1 MAPPLLPTPGRSR
14 LRRLP
19 RLLGP
24 VAVGASLA
32 ACATVTDYNKD
43 VVNRAN
49 SLAKG
54 PQEAPALNATGF
66 APALRCMD
74 ITFLNYGV
82 RNLTVLI
89 EDVPDS
95 TKKVNASGKDMIIS
109 AMSQMTR
116 RSRAVNLMAFSI
128 NDQTLGAVIGLG
140 TRNKLVDT
148 PPDFTIRGSV
158 SQFDENLVRKQG
170 DAGLGIGAFSAGYA
184 KQGTASVLALDL
196 SVINTST
203 LNLVAGV
210 TSKNSVLVL
219 KSGTGADGE
228 VNTRKFG
235 LNFSFVLSQSE
246 GTAQALRTL
255 SELASIELI
264 GKLTKVPY
272 WTCLGARDDDPGVT
286 SEITDWWETMA
297 ANPIS
302 LVAYFQQQMIARQ
315 LYAGEINGQV
325 DDALLHAIEIYQQ
338 AMGRQASSKLTYEFF
353 RDYLRTDHAKVQ
365 DKAIALL
372 KDKPAP
378 ALPVAANGAAAT
390 AAGAPPASGSAGQ
403 GGAAPGTGAVAI
415 PVAAKSAGAA
425 ASLAAPESSTT
436 PVPPPGEL
444 PFVYVSGVLG
454 RDSIHRRGQPF
465 EIDVAVDQDSNLYC
479 YLLDE
484 NRRVNQF
491 FPNPAQPDPRVKGG
505 TRMQFPGQLPFRFVA
520 SARGEVESI
529 ACFATGRP
537 LGAEPLKSLPTA
549 RSTNDLKSAFI
560 QVGGPRTGVG
570 VYDVKIQ

>member
-1 MAPPLLPTPGRSR
+1 MATSSR
-14 LRRLP
+14 PAGYRKPFDRLSRRL
-19 RLLGP
+19 GP
-24 VAVGASLA
+24 LVATAALA
-32 ACATVTDYNKD
+32 GCATVTDYNKD
-43 VVNRAN
+43 VVKRAN
-49 SLAKG
+49 DSGKG

-66 APALRCMD
+66 GPALRCMD

-82 RNLTVLI
+82 QNLTVLI

-140 TRNKLVDT
+140 TRNKLVET

-158 SQFDENLVRKQG
+158 SQFDENVVRKQG
-170 DAGLGIGAFSAGYA
+170 DAGLGIGAVSAGYA

-196 SVINTST
+196 SVINTNT
-203 LNLVAGV
+203 LNLIAGV

-255 SELASIELI
+255 SELAAIELV
-264 GKLTKVPY
+264 GKLTKIPY
-272 WTCLGARDDDPGVT
+272 WNCLGAKDDDPGVI

-297 ANPIS
+297 ANPVS
-302 LVAYFQQQMIARQ
+302 LIAYFQQQMIARQ
-315 LYAGEINGQV
+315 LYKGEIDGEV
-325 DDALLHAIEIYQQ
+325 DDALLHAIGIYQQ
-338 AMGRQASSKLTYEFF
+338 AMGRQASSTLDFEFF
-353 RDYLRTDHAKVQ
+353 RDYLRTDHAKTQ
-365 DKAIALL
+365 IKAVALL
-372 KDKPAP
+372 KDNPAP
-378 ALPVAANGAAAT
+378 SLPPVAGAARDPGGTGAAAS
-390 AAGAPPASGSAGQ
+390 AGA
-403 GGAAPGTGAVAI
+403 AAAI
-415 PVAAKSAGAA
+415 PVAVKSAGAA
-425 ASLAAPESSTT
+425 ASLVSPASTTT

-444 PFVYVSGVLG
+444 PFVYVAGVQG
-454 RDSIHRRGQPF
+454 RDTIHRRGQPF
-465 EIDVAVDQDSNLYC
+465 EVDVAVDQDSNLYC

-491 FPNPAQPDPRVKGG
+491 FPNPAQPNPLVKGG

-520 SARGEVESI
+520 SARGATESI
-529 ACFATGRP
+529 ACFATATAVGP
-537 LGAEPLKSLPTA
+537 EPLEILPIA
-549 RSTNDLKSAFI
+549 RSTDEIKAAFLRLS
-560 QVGGPRTGVG
+560 GPRTGMG
-570 VYDVKIQ
+570 VYDVKLR

>member
-1 MAPPLLPTPGRSR
+1 MATSHYVRRRSGT
-14 LRRLP
+14 LGELSRR
-19 RLLGP
+19 LGP
-24 VAVGASLA
+24 VLVGTSLA

-43 VVNRAN
+43 VVKRAN
-49 SLAKG
+49 DSGKG

-82 RNLTVLI
+82 KNLTVLI

-140 TRNKLVDT
+140 TRNKLVET

-158 SQFDENLVRKQG
+158 SQFDENVVRKQG

-196 SVINTST
+196 SVINTNT

-264 GKLTKVPY
+264 GKLTKIPY
-272 WTCLGARDDDPGVT
+272 WTCLGAPDDDPGVIA
-286 SEITDWWETMA
+286 EITDWWETMA
-297 ANPIS
+297 ANPVS

-315 LYAGEINGQV
+315 LYAGEINGEV

-338 AMGRQASSKLTYEFF
+338 AMGRQASSTLDFEFF
-353 RDYLRTDHAKVQ
+353 RAYLRTDHAKAQV
-365 DKAIALL
+365 KAIAML
-372 KDKPAP
+372 KENPAP
-378 ALPVAANGAAAT
+378 PLPVAGNANG
-390 AAGAPPASGSAGQ
+390 
-403 GGAAPGTGAVAI
+403 GAVAG
-415 PVAAKSAGAA
+415 GAP
-425 ASLAAPESSTT
+425 AP
-436 PVPPPGEL
+436 GDL
-444 PFVYVSGVLG
+444 PFVHVAGVQG
-454 RDSIHRRGQPF
+454 KDSIHRRGQPF
-465 EIDVAVDQDSNLYC
+465 EIDVAVDQDTNLYC

-491 FPNPAQPDPRVKGG
+491 FPNLAQPDPSVKAG
-505 TRMQFPGQLPFRFVA
+505 TRMQFPGRLPFRFVA
-520 SARGEVESI
+520 SPRGAVESV
-529 ACFATGRP
+529 ACFATP
-537 LGAEPLKSLPTA
+537 TAVGAEPLKSLPIA
-549 RSTNDLKSAFI
+549 RNTDEVKAAFR

>member
-1 MAPPLLPTPGRSR
+1 MVSSLPVHRAGGFTC
-14 LRRLP
+14 RLP
-19 RLLGP
+19 RLLGSL
-24 VAVGASLA
+24 AVGSALA
-32 ACATVTDYNKD
+32 ACATVTDYNQD
-43 VVNRAN
+43 VVKRAN
-49 SLAKG
+49 ESAKG

-66 APALRCMD
+66 GPALRCMD

-82 RNLTVLI
+82 KNLTVLI

-128 NDQTLGAVIGLG
+128 NDQTLGAVIGIG
-140 TRNKLVDT
+140 TRNKLVET

-158 SQFDENLVRKQG
+158 SQFDENVVRKQG

-184 KQGTASVLALDL
+184 KQGTASVLAVDL
-196 SVINTST
+196 SVINTNT

-235 LNFSFVLSQSE
+235 VNFSFVLSQSE

-272 WTCLGARDDDPGVT
+272 WTCLGAKDEDAGVT

-297 ANPIS
+297 ANPVS
-302 LVAYFQQQMIARQ
+302 LIAYFQQQMIARR
-315 LYAGEINGQV
+315 LYAGEVNGEV

-338 AMGRQASSKLTYEFF
+338 AMGREASSTLNYEFF
-353 RDYLRTDHAKVQ
+353 RDYLRTDHAKTQ
-365 DKAIALL
+365 EKALALL
-372 KDKPAP
+372 KDNPAP
-378 ALPVAANGAAAT
+378 PLPVAASAGGNGAAPVAAAT
-390 AAGAPPASGSAGQ
+390 SP
-403 GGAAPGTGAVAI
+403 AAPGTGAVAI
-415 PVAAKSAGAA
+415 PVAIKSAGAA
-425 ASLAAPESSTT
+425 ASLASPASATT

-444 PFVYVSGVLG
+444 PFVYVAGLLG
-454 RDSIHRRGQPF
+454 KDSIHRRGQPF

-479 YLLDE
+479 FLLDE
-484 NRRVNQF
+484 NQRVNQF
-491 FPNPAQPDPRVKGG
+491 FPNPVQPQAAVKGG
-505 TRMQFPGQLPFRFVA
+505 TRMQFPGSLPFKFVA
-520 SARGEVESI
+520 SPRGAVESV
-529 ACFATGRP
+529 ACFATSAA
-537 LGAEPLKSLPTA
+537 LGAEPLKTFPRA
-549 RSTNDLKSAFI
+549 RSTAELKAAFI

>member
-1 MAPPLLPTPGRSR
+1 
-14 LRRLP
+14 
-19 RLLGP
+19 
-24 VAVGASLA
+24 
-32 ACATVTDYNKD
+32 
-43 VVNRAN
+43 
-49 SLAKG
+49 
-54 PQEAPALNATGF
+54 
-66 APALRCMD
+66 
-74 ITFLNYGV
+74 
-82 RNLTVLI
+82 
-89 EDVPDS
+89 
-95 TKKVNASGKDMIIS
+95 
-109 AMSQMTR
+109 MSQMTR

-128 NDQTLGAVIGLG
+128 NDQTLGAIIGLG
-140 TRNKLVDT
+140 IRNKLVDT

-158 SQFDENLVRKQG
+158 SQFDENVVRKQG
-170 DAGLGIGAFSAGYA
+170 DAGVGVGAFSAGYA

-196 SVINTST
+196 SVINTNT

-272 WTCLGARDDDPGVT
+272 WTCLGANDDDPGVLT
-286 SEITDWWETMA
+286 EVTDWWETMA

-302 LVAYFQQQMIARQ
+302 LVAYFQQQMIARG
-315 LYAGEINGQV
+315 LYAGEVNGRV
-325 DDALLHAIEIYQQ
+325 DDALLHAIELYQR
-338 AMGRQASSKLTYEFF
+338 AMGRAASSTLTYEFF
-353 RDYLRTDHAKVQ
+353 RDYLRTDHAKTQ
-365 DKAIALL
+365 ERALALL
-372 KDKPAP
+372 KDNPAP
-378 ALPVAANGAAAT
+378 PLPVAANDGAGGSV
-390 AAGAPPASGSAGQ
+390 AG
-403 GGAAPGTGAVAI
+403 GGAAPADGSSEAAAAPAAGAVAI

-425 ASLAAPESSTT
+425 ASLASPASSTT

-444 PFVYVSGVLG
+444 PFVYVGGALG

-465 EIDVAVDQDSNLYC
+465 AIDVAVDQDSNLYC

-491 FPNPAQPDPRVKGG
+491 FPNPVQPDPRVKGG
-505 TRMQFPGQLPFRFVA
+505 TRMQFPGQMPFRFVA
-520 SARGEVESI
+520 SPRGQLESI
-529 ACFATGRP
+529 ACFATAAA
-537 LGAEPLKSLPTA
+537 LGAEPLKGLPTA
-549 RSTNDLKSAFI
+549 RSTDELKSAFM
-560 QVGGPRTGVG
+560 QVGGPRIGVG

>member
-1 MAPPLLPTPGRSR
+1 MTSSHLSSEHDSR
-14 LRRLP
+14 LRELP
-19 RLLGP
+19 RLLGTML
-24 VAVGASLA
+24 VGATVA

-43 VVNRAN
+43 VVKRAN
-49 SLAKG
+49 DSGKG

-140 TRNKLVDT
+140 TRNKLVET

-158 SQFDENLVRKQG
+158 SQFDENVVRKQG
-170 DAGLGIGAFSAGYA
+170 DAGVGINAFSAGYA

-196 SVINTST
+196 SVINTTT

-255 SELASIELI
+255 SELASIELT

-272 WTCLGARDDDPGVT
+272 WSCLGASDDDPGVL
-286 SEITDWWETMA
+286 SEVTDWWETMA
-297 ANPIS
+297 ADPIS
-302 LVAYFQQQMIARQ
+302 LVAYFQQQMLARG
-315 LYAGEINGQV
+315 LYAGEVSGRV
-325 DDALLHAIEIYQQ
+325 DDALLHAIEIYQR
-338 AMGRQASSKLTYEFF
+338 AMGRPPSSKLNFEFF
-353 RDYLRTDHAKVQ
+353 RDYLRTDHARIQ
-365 DKAIALL
+365 EKALALL
-372 KDKPAP
+372 KDNPAP
-378 ALPVAANGAAAT
+378 PLPVAA
-390 AAGAPPASGSAGQ
+390 AAGDAGRI
-403 GGAAPGTGAVAI
+403 AAPAEGGAVAM

-425 ASLAAPESSTT
+425 ASLASPASSTT

-444 PFVYVSGVLG
+444 PFVYVAGVLG
-454 RDSIHRRGQPF
+454 KDSIHRRGQPF

-491 FPNPAQPDPRVKGG
+491 FPNPAQPDPSVKGG
-505 TRMQFPGQLPFRFVA
+505 TRMHFPGRLPFRFVA
-520 SARGEVESI
+520 SPRGAVESI
-529 ACFATGRP
+529 ACFATATR
-537 LGAEPLKSLPTA
+537 LGAEPLRALPSA
-549 RSTNDLKSAFI
+549 RSTDDLKAAFI
-560 QVGGPRTGVG
+560 QVGGPRTGIG
-570 VYDVKIQ
+570 VYDVRIQ

>member
-1 MAPPLLPTPGRSR
+1 MASPLHPTPRRSR

-24 VAVGASLA
+24 MVVGASVA
-32 ACATVTDYNKD
+32 ACATVTDYNMD
-43 VVNRAN
+43 VVKRAN
-49 SLAKG
+49 DLAKG

-82 RNLTVLI
+82 KNLTVLI

-196 SVINTST
+196 SVINTET

-228 VNTRKFG
+228 INTRKFG

-272 WTCLGARDDDPGVT
+272 WTCLGAKDDDPSVQT
-286 SEITDWWETMA
+286 EITDWWETMA

-302 LVAYFQQQMIARQ
+302 LVAYFQQQMIARG
-315 LYAGEINGQV
+315 LYAGEVNGKV
-325 DDALLHAIEIYQQ
+325 DDALLHAIELYQR
-338 AMGRQASSKLTYEFF
+338 AMGMNASSTLTYEFF
-353 RDYLRTDHAKVQ
+353 RDYLRTDHAKLQ
-365 DKAIALL
+365 DKALALL
-372 KDKPAP
+372 KENPAP
-378 ALPVAANGAAAT
+378 PLPPADGAGT
-390 AAGAPPASGSAGQ
+390 AVAGAPPAA
-403 GGAAPGTGAVAI
+403 GGA
-415 PVAAKSAGAA
+415 S
-425 ASLAAPESSTT
+425 
-436 PVPPPGEL
+436 
-444 PFVYVSGVLG
+444 VL
-454 RDSIHRRGQPF
+454 
-465 EIDVAVDQDSNLYC
+465 
-479 YLLDE
+479 
-484 NRRVNQF
+484 
-491 FPNPAQPDPRVKGG
+491 
-505 TRMQFPGQLPFRFVA
+505 
-520 SARGEVESI
+520 
-529 ACFATGRP
+529 
-537 LGAEPLKSLPTA
+537 
-549 RSTNDLKSAFI
+549 
-560 QVGGPRTGVG
+560 
-570 VYDVKIQ
+570 

>member
-1 MAPPLLPTPGRSR
+1 MASPLHQPLRRSR

-24 VAVGASLA
+24 LVVGASMA

-43 VVNRAN
+43 VVKRAN
-49 SLAKG
+49 ELAKG
-54 PQEAPALNATGF
+54 PQEVPALNATGF
-66 APALRCMD
+66 GPALRCMD

-140 TRNKLVDT
+140 TRNKLVET

-196 SVINTST
+196 SVINTET

-255 SELASIELI
+255 SELAAIELI

-272 WTCLGARDDDPGVT
+272 WTCLGAKDDDPGVLT
-286 SEITDWWETMA
+286 EVTDWWETMA

-315 LYAGEINGQV
+315 LYAGEVNGKV

-338 AMGRQASSKLTYEFF
+338 AMGREASSTLTFEFF
-353 RDYLRTDHAKVQ
+353 QAYLRTDHAKVQ
-365 DKAIALL
+365 EKAIALL
-372 KDKPAP
+372 KDNPAP
-378 ALPVAANGAAAT
+378 PLPVAGDAPAGSVAAA
-390 AAGAPPASGSAGQ
+390 PPPGNGSP
-403 GGAAPGTGAVAI
+403 APGTGVVAI

-425 ASLAAPESSTT
+425 ASLASPDSATT

-479 YLLDE
+479 FLLDE

-491 FPNPAQPDPRVKGG
+491 FPNPAQPDPRVRGG

-520 SARGEVESI
+520 SARGEIESI
-529 ACFATGRP
+529 ACFATAKP
-537 LGAEPLKSLPTA
+537 LGAEPLKNLPTA
-549 RSTNDLKSAFI
+549 RNTSDLKSAFI

>member
-1 MAPPLLPTPGRSR
+1 MASPLHPPPRRSR

-19 RLLGP
+19 RLFGP
-24 VAVGASLA
+24 LVVGASVA
-32 ACATVTDYNKD
+32 ACATATDYNKD
-43 VVNRAN
+43 VVKRAN
-49 SLAKG
+49 DLGKG
-54 PQEAPALNATGF
+54 PQEVPALNATGF
-66 APALRCMD
+66 GPALRCMD

-89 EDVPDS
+89 EDVPDA

-140 TRNKLVDT
+140 TRNKLVET

-170 DAGLGIGAFSAGYA
+170 DVGLGIGAFSAGYA
-184 KQGTASVLALDL
+184 KQGTASVLAVDL
-196 SVINTST
+196 SVINTET

-272 WTCLGARDDDPGVT
+272 WTCLGAKDDDPGVMT
-286 SEITDWWETMA
+286 EITDWWETMA
-297 ANPIS
+297 ANPMS

-315 LYAGEINGQV
+315 LYAGEVNGKV
-325 DDALLHAIEIYQQ
+325 DDALLHAIELYQR
-338 AMGRQASSKLTYEFF
+338 AMGDQSSSTLTFEFF
-353 RDYLRTDHAKVQ
+353 RDYLRTDHAKLQ

-372 KDKPAP
+372 KDNPAP
-378 ALPVAANGAAAT
+378 PLPT
-390 AAGAPPASGSAGQ
+390 AGGSAGAVA
-403 GGAAPGTGAVAI
+403 GAAPAAGNPAGAVAI

-425 ASLAAPESSTT
+425 ASLASPDSATT
-436 PVPPPGEL
+436 PVPPPGQQ
-444 PFVYVSGVLG
+444 PFVYVAGALG
-454 RDSIHRRGQPF
+454 KDSIHRRGQPF

-491 FPNPAQPDPRVKGG
+491 FPNPAQPDPRIKGG

-520 SARGEVESI
+520 SPRGQVESI
-529 ACFATGRP
+529 ACFATTTA
-537 LGAEPLKSLPTA
+537 LGSEPLKTLPTA
-549 RSTNDLKSAFI
+549 SSTNELKSAFI

>member
-1 MAPPLLPTPGRSR
+1 MASSHPIRRRSGPLGVLS
-14 LRRLP
+14 RRLGP
-19 RLLGP
+19 ALLGT
-24 VAVGASLA
+24 SLA
-32 ACATVTDYNKD
+32 ACATVADYNKD
-43 VVNRAN
+43 VVKRAN
-49 SLAKG
+49 DSGKG

-140 TRNKLVDT
+140 TRNKLVET

-158 SQFDENLVRKQG
+158 SQFDENVVRKQG
-170 DAGLGIGAFSAGYA
+170 DAGLGIGSFSAGYA

-196 SVINTST
+196 SVINTNT

-264 GKLTKVPY
+264 GKLTKIPY
-272 WTCLGARDDDPGVT
+272 WTCLGAPDDDPGVIA
-286 SEITDWWETMA
+286 EITDWWETMA
-297 ANPIS
+297 ANPVS

-315 LYAGEINGQV
+315 LYAGEINGEV

-338 AMGRQASSKLTYEFF
+338 AMGRQASSTLNFEFF
-353 RDYLRTDHAKVQ
+353 RDYLRTDHGKAQV
-365 DKAIALL
+365 KAIAML
-372 KDKPAP
+372 KENPAP
-378 ALPVAANGAAAT
+378 PLPVAGNANGGAVANGAT
-390 AAGAPPASGSAGQ
+390 AAAPAG
-403 GGAAPGTGAVAI
+403 GTAIAI

-425 ASLAAPESSTT
+425 ASLAAPASATT
-436 PVPPPGEL
+436 PAPAPGEL
-444 PFVYVSGVLG
+444 PFVHVAGVQG
-454 RDSIHRRGQPF
+454 KDSIHRRGQPF
-465 EIDVAVDQDSNLYC
+465 EIDVAVDQDTNLYC

-491 FPNPAQPDPRVKGG
+491 FPNLAQPDPSVKAG
-505 TRMQFPGQLPFRFVA
+505 TRMQFPGRLPFRFVA
-520 SARGEVESI
+520 SPRGAVESV
-529 ACFATGRP
+529 ACFATP
-537 LGAEPLKSLPTA
+537 TAVGAEPLKSLPIA
-549 RSTNDLKSAFI
+549 RNTDEVKAAFR

>member
-1 MAPPLLPTPGRSR
+1 MAPTLPPIPHGSR
-14 LRRLP
+14 LGRLP

-24 VAVGASLA
+24 IVVGATVA

-43 VVNRAN
+43 VVKRAN
-49 SLAKG
+49 DSGKG

-82 RNLTVLI
+82 KNLTVLI

-140 TRNKLVDT
+140 TRNKLVET

-158 SQFDENLVRKQG
+158 SQFDENVVRKQG
-170 DAGLGIGAFSAGYA
+170 DVGIGINAFSAGYA
-184 KQGTASVLALDL
+184 KQGTASVLAVDL
-196 SVINTST
+196 SVINTTT

-228 VNTRKFG
+228 VNTSKYG

-255 SELASIELI
+255 TELASIELI

-272 WTCLGARDDDPGVT
+272 WTCIGAKDDDPGVM

-302 LVAYFQQQMIARQ
+302 LVAYFQQQMIARG
-315 LYAGEINGQV
+315 LYAGEVNGQV
-325 DDALLHAIEIYQQ
+325 DDALLHAIEIYQRS
-338 AMGRQASSKLTYEFF
+338 MGRESSSKLNFEFF

-365 DKAIALL
+365 EKALALL
-372 KDKPAP
+372 KDSPAP
-378 ALPVAANGAAAT
+378 PLPGAANAAAGTPAGAAPASPAGT
-390 AAGAPPASGSAGQ
+390 GAGAQAAGAVP
-403 GGAAPGTGAVAI
+403 I

-425 ASLAAPESSTT
+425 ASLAAPASSTT

-454 RDSIHRRGQPF
+454 RGSIHRRGQPF

-491 FPNPAQPDPRVKGG
+491 FPNPAQPDPRIKGG

-529 ACFATGRP
+529 ACFATAAT
-537 LGAEPLKSLPTA
+537 LGAEPLKGLPSVRNTQ
-549 RSTNDLKSAFI
+549 DLKSAFL

-570 VYDVKIQ
+570 VYDVKVQ